1 MSSCCTNGH
10 TSGPLCTTQQ
20 TPAPQQLQAQHSHPW
35 HQQINNPS
43 RSQSVLRSLTT
54 NIGHRNKSV
63 KEQCSYQKRCLLTFQ
78 SGGCEN
84 LPCMPRSAVQ
94 RRVKANPNIST
105 TNNHVVSWV
114 INSTG
119 GKILSS
125 CCTNGH
131 TNGPLCTTQ
140 QTPAPQ
146 QLQAQHSHPWH
157 QQINNPS
164 RSQSVLR
171 SLTTNIGHR
180 NKSVKEQCSYQKRC
194 LLTFQSGGC
203 ENLPC
208 MPRSAVQ
215 RRVKAN
221 PNIHYKQTVHWPQR
235 QVQYHTIHHLHPT
248 NSTNQ
253 GSPHCLACWQSGSH
267 GFMGN
272 QFNWR

>member
-1 MSSCCTNGH
+1 MVSWVINSTGGKILSPCCTNGH
-10 TSGPLCTTQQ
+10 TNGPLCTPQQ

-94 RRVKANPNIST
+94 CRVKANPNIHHKQTVHWPQRQVQYHTFTPQTAQSKAHHIALHVG
-105 TNNHVVSWV
+105 NQDHVVSWV

-125 CCTNGH
+125 CCTNGY
-131 TNGPLCTTQ
+131 TNGPLCTPQ

-208 MPRSAVQ
+208 MP
-215 RRVKAN
+215 
-221 PNIHYKQTVHWPQR
+221 
-235 QVQYHTIHHLHPT
+235 
-248 NSTNQ
+248 
-253 GSPHCLACWQSGSH
+253 
-267 GFMGN
+267 
-272 QFNWR
+272 